1 MFEITELAKK
11 FSDDFNNNRNMVI
24 KAVNSFIFNVPEI
37 TGLDEEAIEE
47 IGKIIGY
54 KSSIDDCWCIFGT
67 MYNLKY
73 VSNFLNDRDY
83 YYIADTDIRELSVY
97 LKYNQKEVGVWIP
110 IIFIREFWDFYSVYT
125 AGNRK
130 ETKKEIE
137 EETNNEQNTSTK
149 ICNILDNA
157 TELNHIRSSLEN
169 LNLHYNEICEI
180 LEAIVKKLY

>member
-11 FSDDFNNNRNMVI
+11 FSDDFNNNRGMLI
-24 KAVNSFIFNVPEI
+24 EAANSFIFNVPEV
-37 TGLDEEAIEE
+37 TGLDEETIEE
-47 IGKIIGY
+47 VGKIIGY
-54 KSSIDDCWCIFGT
+54 ESSMDDCWYIFGT

-73 VSNFLNDRDY
+73 VINFLNNRDY
-83 YYIADTDIRELSVY
+83 YYIADTDISELSVC
-97 LKYNQKEVGVWIP
+97 LKYNQEEDGQWIP

-125 AGNRK
+125 AGN
-130 ETKKEIE
+130 KKEIK
-137 EETNNEQNTSTK
+137 EETNNEQNTSIK

-157 TELNHIRSSLEN
+157 TELQHIRSSLEN

>member
-11 FSDDFNNNRNMVI
+11 FLDDFNNNRNMVI
-24 KAVNSFIFNVPEI
+24 KAINSFISNTPQI
-37 TGLDEEAIEE
+37 TGLDEETIEE

-54 KSSIDDCWCIFGT
+54 ESTIKDCWYIFGI
-67 MYNLKY
+67 MYNLKD
-73 VSNFLNDRDY
+73 VSNLLNDRDY
-83 YYIADTDIRELSVY
+83 YYIGYIDISELSVY
-97 LKYNQKEVGVWIP
+97 LKYDREVEGQWIP
-110 IIFIREFWDFYSVYT
+110 IIFIKEFWDFYSVYT

-130 ETKKEIE
+130 ETKKEIK
-137 EETNNEQNTSTK
+137 EETNNEQNISTK

-157 TELNHIRSSLEN
+157 IELQHIRSSLEN

>member
-1 MFEITELAKK
+1 MKDINAQEYYKNGEKPPTDGQDKNIVSFPVITDTEFK
-11 FSDDFNNNRNMVI
+11 F
-24 KAVNSFIFNVPEI
+24 
-37 TGLDEEAIEE
+37 
-47 IGKIIGY
+47 
-54 KSSIDDCWCIFGT
+54 CI
-67 MYNLKY
+67 
-73 VSNFLNDRDY
+73 
-83 YYIADTDIRELSVY
+83 
-97 LKYNQKEVGVWIP
+97 KYNQKEVGQWIP

-130 ETKKEIE
+130 ETKKEIK

-157 TELNHIRSSLEN
+157 TELSHIRSSLEN

>member
-11 FSDDFNNNRNMVI
+11 FSDDFNYNRSMVI
-24 KAVNSFIFNVPEI
+24 EAVNSFIFNVPEI
-37 TGLDEEAIEE
+37 TGLDERTIEE
-47 IGKIIGY
+47 VGKIIGY
-54 KSSIDDCWCIFGT
+54 ESKDNWWYIFGT

-73 VSNFLNDRDY
+73 ISNLLNDRDY
-83 YYIADTDIRELSVY
+83 YYIADTDISELSVC
-97 LKYNQKEVGVWIP
+97 LKYNQEEDGQWIP
-110 IIFIREFWDFYSVYT
+110 IIFIKEFWDFYSVYT
-125 AGNRK
+125 AGNKK
-130 ETKKEIE
+130 ETKKEIK

-157 TELNHIRSSLEN
+157 TELQHIRSSLEN